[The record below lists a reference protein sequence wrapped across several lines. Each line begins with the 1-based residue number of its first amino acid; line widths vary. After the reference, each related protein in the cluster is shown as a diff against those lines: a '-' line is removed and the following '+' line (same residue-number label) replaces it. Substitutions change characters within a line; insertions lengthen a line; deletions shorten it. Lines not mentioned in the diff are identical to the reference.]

1 MRNFTIIFAEK
12 EGTSPLVRLMN
23 NFEHISIVHQVNV
36 GDWEPFDIHNRG
48 AMTLENLE
56 CCLDMILNKDPINFF
71 RLNQIYTETAKESLQ
86 EFSGD
91 GVTGFK
97 MRFTIPR
104 KGSPFS
110 SRLPENFSEDSFR
123 QMMFKT
129 LKKNDVVVLLAIR
142 QDILRW
148 ALSRYH
154 GDGTGNPGHLQF
166 KLANG
171 KIKREAIGKIHVD
184 NARLEMI
191 IAKCVE
197 AHDRKYRLMK
207 DLKLAGI
214 DTHPVFYEDF
224 LSDKQQY
231 FSRLLDILELD
242 ISKDEIDTALKKGAY
257 FEKVHSDDIS
267 EFVVNHEEIM
277 EKFGSYLYLDNKSSN

>member
-1 MRNFTIIFAEK
+1 MRNFIIIFAEK

-23 NFEHISIVHQVNV
+23 NFDHISIIHQANIV
-36 GDWEPFDIHNRG
+36 DWEPFDIHNRG
-48 AMTLENLE
+48 AMTLDNLQ
-56 CCLDMILNKDPINFF
+56 CCLDMLFNENPVNFF
-71 RLNQIYTETAKESLQ
+71 RLNQIYTETAKEPLQ
-86 EFSGD
+86 KFSGN
-91 GVTGFK
+91 GAKGFK
-97 MRFTIPR
+97 MRFMIPP

-110 SRLPENFSEDSFR
+110 DRLPGDFTEESFR
-123 QMMFKT
+123 QMMFST
-129 LKKNDVVVLLAIR
+129 MKKNDLVVLLAIR

-184 NARLEMI
+184 SKRLEMI

-197 AHDRKYRLMK
+197 THDRKYRLMK

-231 FSRLLDILELD
+231 FSRLLGILELD
-242 ISKDEIDTALKKGAY
+242 ISEDEIDTALKKGEY

-277 EKFGSYLYLDNKSSN
+277 EKFGSYSYLDNKSSN